1 MDNIYIDTNILLDV
15 FAGREPFYK
24 DSFNF
29 LRQSKDNY
37 NFYVSVL
44 SFHIVMYVMKPSM
57 DEKQIIK
64 KIFDKLN
71 TISLTKDIADDA
83 LDIDIKDYEDILQFN
98 SAVKHCRTIVTRD
111 PKDFKKLAAMSRKK
125 VEILSPKQ
133 WLKQNTK

>member
-15 FAGREPFYK
+15 FAGRKPFYK

-71 TISLTKDIADDA
+71 TILLTKDIADDT
-83 LDIDIKDYEDILQFN
+83 LDTDM
-98 SAVKHCRTIVTRD
+98 VKHCRTIVTRD